1 MAATIAPEVEAAQSI
16 VDRINA
22 STTYALE
29 VVAQRQE
36 VIVDHLEEVS
46 ELRVDVVH
54 EEGTQLEDTLNV
66 EDRTSHEIRIYVRSK
81 VSDMAPDSI
90 DPLKLLTR
98 QIFQQ
103 VNNYDS
109 ADGRVKVWQCDVEP
123 RQAADKELLRQHGI
137 FVAAIMLRAEV
148 EPS

>member
-1 MAATIAPEVEAAQSI
+1 MAATIAPSVEATQAI
-16 VDRINA
+16 IDRINTGTA
-22 STTYALE
+22 YELE
-29 VVAQRQE
+29 IVAQRQE

-54 EEGTQLEDTLNV
+54 EEETQLEETLDD

-81 VSDMAPDSI
+81 VPDRTADQL

-98 QIFQQ
+98 QIFQR
-103 VNNYDS
+103 VNEYDS
-109 ADGRVKVWQCDVEP
+109 TNGRVKVWQCDIEP

-137 FVAAIMLRAEV
+137 FVAAIMLRVEV

>member
-1 MAATIAPEVEAAQSI
+1 MAATIAPSVEAAQAI

-22 STTYALE
+22 ATTYALE

-36 VIVDHLEEVS
+36 LIVDHLEEVN

-54 EEGTQLEDTLNV
+54 EEETELEDTLNV

-81 VSDMAPDSI
+81 VGDMTPDSI

-103 VNNYDS
+103 VNNYDAS
-109 ADGRVKVWQCDVEP
+109 DGRVRVWQCDVEP

-137 FVAAIMLRAEV
+137 FVAAIMLRVEV

>member
-16 VDRINA
+16 VDRIND

-81 VSDMAPDSI
+81 VSDMTPDSV

>member
-1 MAATIAPEVEAAQSI
+1 MAVTIAPSVEATQAI

-36 VIVDHLEEVS
+36 VIVDHLEEVNG
-46 ELRVDVVH
+46 LRVDVVH
-54 EEGTQLEDTLNV
+54 EEETQLEETLDE
-66 EDRTSHEIRIYVRSK
+66 EDRTSHEIKIYVRAK
-81 VSDMAPDSI
+81 VSDRTQDQL

-103 VNNYDS
+103 VNEYDS
-109 ADGRVKVWQCDVEP
+109 ANGRVKAWQCDIEP
-123 RQAADKELLRQHGI
+123 RQAADKELLRQHGL
-137 FVAAIMLRAEV
+137 FVAAIMLRVEV